1 MKNFINLKDCS
12 GREIRSLLNLA
23 QKVKLRPANYKHIMR
38 GKTLL
43 MIFEKPSLRTR
54 LSFETGA
61 FQLGGHPIYYD
72 MRTSPMGAGKESIAD
87 SVKVI
92 SRFNDIIMARL
103 FNHSDIVEMS
113 ENASIPVINALTD
126 YSHPCQVMADLMTID
141 EHKGQLNG
149 IKLAYLGDA
158 NNNVTHSLL
167 FGCAHCGMNISIGC
181 PDDEELKTSSEVL
194 KEAAHIAA
202 ITGSKI
208 EMVHDAHAAAAD
220 ADVVYTDSWMSYHI
234 DADRQQER
242 TSRLKPYQVDS
253 KVMSRA
259 KPDAIFMNCL
269 PAMRGFEQTAE
280 VIDGPQSVVFDEAE
294 NRLYAQKAVMIRL
307 LTDREPVEEPS

>member
-12 GREIRSLLNLA
+12 ARSIRSLLNLA
-23 QKVKLRPANYKHIMR
+23 AKVKLRPANYTHIMR

-61 FQLGGHPIYYD
+61 YQLGGHPIYYD

-103 FNHSDIVEMS
+103 FRHSDIVEMA

-126 YSHPCQVMADLMTID
+126 YSHPCQVMADLMTIH
-141 EHKGQLNG
+141 EHKGELNAL
-149 IKLAYLGDA
+149 KLAYLGDG
-158 NNNVTHSLL
+158 NNNVTHSLI
-167 FGCAHCGMNISIGC
+167 FGCAHCGIDISVGC
-181 PDDEELKTSSEVL
+181 PDDEELKTTRKVIE
-194 KEAAHIAA
+194 EAREIAA
-202 ITGSKI
+202 ITGAGI
-208 EMVHDAHAAAAD
+208 EMVHDAAAAAED

-234 DADRQQER
+234 EKDRQDAR
-242 TSRLKPYQVDS
+242 IALLKPFQVDS
-253 KVMSRA
+253 KLMSHA

-269 PAMRGFEQTAE
+269 PAMRGYEQTAD
-280 VIDGPQSVVFDEAE
+280 VIDGRQSVVFDQAE
-294 NRLYAQKAVMIRL
+294 NRLHAQKAVMIKL
-307 LTDREPVEEPS
+307 LTEREPVEQPW

>member
-12 GREIRSLLNLA
+12 GREIRALLELA
-23 QKVKLRPANYKHIMR
+23 SKVKLRPANYTHIMR

-72 MRTSPMGAGKESIAD
+72 MRTSPMGAGKESISD

-103 FNHSDIVEMS
+103 FNHSDILEMC
-113 ENASIPVINALTD
+113 ENAAIPIINALTD
-126 YSHPCQVMADLMTID
+126 YSHPCQVLADLLTIN
-141 EHKGQLNG
+141 EHKGDLNG
-149 IKLAYLGDA
+149 LKLAYFGDA

-167 FGCAHCGMNISIGC
+167 FGCAHCGMNISVGC
-181 PDDEELKTSSEVL
+181 PDDEELKTSAEVL
-194 KEAAHIAA
+194 KDAADIAA

-208 EMVHDAHAAAAD
+208 EMLHDAHAAAAD
-220 ADVVYTDSWMSYHI
+220 ADIVYTDSWMSYHI
-234 DADRQQER
+234 DKERQDER
-242 TSRLKPYQVDS
+242 VSQLKPFQVDAKLMS
-253 KVMSRA
+253 KA

-269 PAMRGFEQTAE
+269 PAMRGYEQTSE

-294 NRLYAQKAVMIRL
+294 NRLYVQKAVMMKL
-307 LTDREPVEEPS
+307 LTDREPVEQPW